1 MPFPR
6 ANQSDPLFSVL
17 PRRRPP
23 DSLAATLPSSP
34 LPKIKSR
41 CRLGLGVGRQQDQN
55 QPSRK
60 AHLCK
65 RLICA
70 RVQAAHPVCTL
81 VIQRCLGFLYI
92 NPPALPL
99 VQAKLLITPSMD
111 EANL

>member
-60 AHLCK
+60 INY

-70 RVQAAHPVCTL
+70 SGSSVQGCKQLIRCVRWSSNGVL
-81 VIQRCLGFLYI
+81 VFY
-92 NPPALPL
+92 
-99 VQAKLLITPSMD
+99 T
-111 EANL
+111 